1 MEAFQKQMKESEL
14 FLERIQ
20 ATSGVD
26 LAKLSYSRFS
36 ENNNYDVYEPV
47 RFSWDDAKALDQI
60 DVDGGV
66 SGGSTD
72 KKRNKKNGSK
82 SDNARILVF
91 SVFPKGISKVCFL
104 FVGGRS
110 GGRGGES
117 WKGLLNT
124 FGKALA
130 PCAWWPRRLGS

>member
-72 KKRNKKNGSK
+72 KKRNKKKVKSK
-82 SDNARILVF
+82 NNDTPTLCIFHGWLV
-91 SVFPKGISKVCFL
+91 VF
-104 FVGGRS
+104 
-110 GGRGGES
+110 E
-117 WKGLLNT
+117 
-124 FGKALA
+124 ALVL
-130 PCAWWPRRLGS
+130 RRHPVNLQD